1 MSLTAV
7 PCLELK
13 YGIRNK
19 DADSREGGHLCRHPV
34 STDING
40 ATWDSKCQ
48 EKKRRREKGGKNQ
61 SKSQGCETLMLLSRL
76 FLGKKKKKKKQRNKH
91 TQDFLGRNGEQQGAE
106 TITKP

>member
-1 MSLTAV
+1 MCQSMSLTAI

-48 EKKRRREKGGKNQ
+48 EKKRRREKAERRKEEDVRIGYKID
-61 SKSQGCETLMLLSRL
+61 KSFEMWEIFYNPRR
-76 FLGKKKKKKKQRNKH
+76 F
-91 TQDFLGRNGEQQGAE
+91 E
-106 TITKP
+106 

>member
-1 MSLTAV
+1 MQIPGRVDIYVDTQCPQTSTAQHGTV
-7 PCLELK
+7 NA
-13 YGIRNK
+13 R
-19 DADSREGGHLCRHPV
+19 R
-34 STDING
+34 
-40 ATWDSKCQ
+40 
-48 EKKRRREKGGKNQ
+48 KKRRREKGGKNQ